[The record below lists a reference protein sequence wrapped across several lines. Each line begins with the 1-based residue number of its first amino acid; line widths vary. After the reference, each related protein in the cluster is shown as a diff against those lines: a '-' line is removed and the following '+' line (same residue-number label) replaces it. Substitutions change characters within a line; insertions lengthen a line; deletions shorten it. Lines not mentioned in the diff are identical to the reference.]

1 MINISHTFKEKIRK
15 IQNKL
20 KVAKKKKNKRRERS
34 YNPPKKYIFA
44 IQDLFHSI
52 EKRCLKGKMRISL
65 SCFFLVIYR
74 KQINFLKELKISES
88 VFLLFEMND

>member
-20 KVAKKKKNKRRERS
+20 KVAKKKNKRRERS

-74 KQINFLKELKISES
+74 KQINFLKELEISES
-88 VFLLFEMND
+88 VFFCYLK

>member
-1 MINISHTFKEKIRK
+1 MVNISHTFREKVRK

-20 KVAKKKKNKRRERS
+20 KVEKNKRRERS

-44 IQDLFHSI
+44 IQDLFHST

-88 VFLLFEMND
+88 VFFVI